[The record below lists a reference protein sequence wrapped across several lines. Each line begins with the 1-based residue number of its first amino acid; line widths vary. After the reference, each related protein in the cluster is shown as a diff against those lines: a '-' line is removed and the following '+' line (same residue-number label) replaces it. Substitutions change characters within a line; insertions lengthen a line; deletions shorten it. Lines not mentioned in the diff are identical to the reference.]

1 MDVAGFSTWL
11 ESTAISKALF
21 GVSWLWP
28 ACESL
33 HFLGLCVLIGCAGVL
48 DLRLMGFFRGVAIRD
63 VKAFMPWA
71 IAGFCVNLVTGALF
85 LIMQPHLYLTSAV
98 WWSKVGFIAM
108 AGLNA
113 MFFESRL
120 SGTAL
125 ALAPDADMPTSLKIV
140 GALSLFSWFAVLY
153 CGRMLPYLGTGN

>member
-1 MDVAGFSTWL
+1 MEHFAAWL

-21 GVSWLWP
+21 GITWLWP

-33 HFLGLCVLIGCAGVL
+33 HFLGLCVLIGGAGLL
-48 DLRLMGFFRGVAIRD
+48 DLRLMGWFRGVAIRD

-71 IAGFCVNLVTGALF
+71 LAGFLVNLVTGLLF
-85 LIMQPHLYLTSAV
+85 LIMQPHLYLSSGV
-98 WWSKVGFIAM
+98 WWSKVTFLAL

-113 MFFESRL
+113 LFFETRL
-120 SGTAL
+120 SRTAL
-125 ALAPDADMPTSLKIV
+125 ALAPDADTPRALKLI
-140 GALSLFSWFAVLY
+140 GAVSLFSWFAVLY